1 MKTTD
6 AIKLAGS
13 ATALAE
19 MLGITGGA
27 ISQWDEEVPEA
38 RVWQLRV
45 LKPKWFEK
53 TKRKDTPSKAEVE

>member
-1 MKTTD
+1 MKTED

-19 MLGITGGA
+19 LLGITGGA
-27 ISQWDEEVPEA
+27 ISQWGDEVPEA

-45 LKPKWFEK
+45 VKPKWFDK
-53 TKRKDTPSKAEVE
+53 PKRKDAPIKTAA

>member
-6 AIKLAGS
+6 AINLAGS

-19 MLGITGGA
+19 LLGITGGA
-27 ISQWDEEVPEA
+27 ISQWGEDVPEA

-53 TKRKDTPSKAEVE
+53 TKRKDAPAIKAEA